1 MAELTEQQEQQ
12 PGEIKKPRRSH
23 NGLWFGIIIL
33 IVISLAAGGFYLFMQ
48 LRDRQEGLGGEVKV
62 ELNKQ
67 IGDYQ
72 NQLTAIQSQLASL
85 QADIAG
91 KDTHFTKALSDFSTL
106 HDQKLDS
113 TRKDLNEAITYIQR
127 QLGKTRGDWL
137 MADAEYLLSIA
148 NERLHLIG
156 DINTTRE
163 ALEAADQ
170 RLRESGDAAAFKVRE
185 QIAKEIAL
193 LRAVSVTDIVGMY
206 ATLDSLAVQVDK
218 LSLLLPYSGK
228 ALTPAKTEH
237 ENISEPAEQSENGD
251 LLGLAA
257 EKLQGLVTIR
267 HTDQPVNQILTPEEA
282 LFIREQLRVKLEII
296 KISLV
301 QQNETLYHSSLLDAR
316 NWVEQHFNKTDD
328 SKNLLAELDRLA
340 AIKITSHYPDISLSL
355 KMLKDITKLRI
366 ETDKAIEPMPSG
378 QAAVATTP
386 PTSVQKDSS
395 HELVKPEHPEQDK
408 AVKPAIE

>member
-12 PGEIKKPRRSH
+12 QGETKKPRRSH

-91 KDTHFTKALSDFSTL
+91 KDTHFTKALSDFSAL

-170 RLRESGDAAAFKVRE
+170 RLRESGDAAAFKVRD

-206 ATLDSLAVQVDK
+206 ASLDSLASQVDK

-228 ALTPAKTEH
+228 ALTPAKPDN
-237 ENISEPAEQSENGD
+237 ENVSENTEKDD
-251 LLGLAA
+251 LLGLAT
-257 EKLQGLVTIR
+257 EKLQGIVTIR
-267 HTDQPVNQILTPEEA
+267 HTDQPINQILTPEEA

-301 QQNETLYHSSLLDAR
+301 QHNETLYHSSLLDAR

-366 ETDKAIEPMPSG
+366 ETDKAIEPIPSS
-378 QAAVATTP
+378 QPAAVVPTP
-386 PTSVQKDSS
+386 VQKDSS
-395 HELVKPEHPEQDK
+395 HEVAKPEHSEQDK
-408 AVKPAIE
+408 AAKPTIE